1 MLKVNGDCC
10 VLELRKING
19 GGICADVMIFDE
31 SLDNLMDE
39 HGVSCLHALLELDF
53 ELAGIMVTNFERG
66 IPGKHRHELFD
77 RLLDCVDGCAD
88 WLDKKEEWRV

>member
-10 VLELRKING
+10 VIELWQLERG
-19 GGICADVMIFDE
+19 DVRADVMIFDK
-31 SLDNLMDE
+31 SLNNLMDE

-53 ELAGIMVTNFERG
+53 ELAGIKAANFECG
-66 IPGKHRHELFD
+66 IPNERKHELFD

-88 WLDKKEEWRV
+88 WLDNKEEWRA